1 MKRVKSAGK
10 ERLKKRTRSAPK
22 KTNARPSKKVKAA
35 SSALSKLS
43 KKKLLKGKID
53 GTGKNY
59 AFFVPD
65 DGTGDLF
72 IAGSC
77 LHGAI
82 DGDVVRVFVVSKK
95 SGAGEGEVAEIL
107 ERPNIC
113 FVGTVRGDEVQPD
126 LRGLPPVVKIAD
138 SSADYFSGEKVY
150 AKFTNTGAAAEC
162 YIIEKLGLEGNT
174 DAEVLSVIRSY
185 KIEERFSPEVQSE
198 ADKIRDKA
206 PEEKNRGREDFTND
220 KVITIDGAHSKD
232 FDDAICVKRM
242 PGGGYRLYVHIADVS
257 EYVVQDSAIDKTAL
271 RRGTSVYFADR
282 VIPMLPEKLC
292 DDLCSLVEGK
302 DRLVLSCIIDY
313 SAQGEVTARRMAS
326 GIIRS
331 AARTT
336 YDEIYAYMQGDE
348 NMRRRFAPISDMLD
362 AACNLYKILQK
373 KRLDNGSVEFDFI
386 ETEIDVDEKGEV
398 TDVRAAVRNDAHK
411 LIEEFMLAAN
421 SAVAAMFSEK
431 KVPFVY
437 RVHATP
443 PPDKIQSLIELLKTL
458 GIELSEDPK
467 PAEIAAMLKNTPER
481 YRSLVNMATLRS
493 MSKAEYKTTNDGH
506 YGLNFTDYCHFT
518 SPIRRYPDLAAHRII
533 KQYMLDASV
542 VKQKFSLWV
551 QDVARLSSESERRA
565 EEAERKVDDVL
576 VAKFM
581 RKKIG
586 EVYPAKITGVT
597 EWGIFAQIPSGV
609 EGCIRVEKLD
619 GGVYT
624 YDEKTYSLTC
634 GSRRYR
640 LGDSVVI
647 KVDEVAGDRI
657 NFSLCRDAE
666 KQDS

>member
-1 MKRVKSAGK
+1 M
-10 ERLKKRTRSAPK
+10 
-22 KTNARPSKKVKAA
+22 
-35 SSALSKLS
+35 
-43 KKKLLKGKID
+43 
-53 GTGKNY
+53 
-59 AFFVPD
+59 
-65 DGTGDLF
+65 
-72 IAGSC
+72 
-77 LHGAI
+77 
-82 DGDVVRVFVVSKK
+82 
-95 SGAGEGEVAEIL
+95 
-107 ERPNIC
+107 
-113 FVGTVRGDEVQPD
+113 GTVRGDEVQPD

-348 NMRRRFAPISDMLD
+348 NMRRRFAPLSDMLD
-362 AACNLYKILQK
+362 AACDLYKILQK

-657 NFSLCRDAE
+657 NFSLCSDAE